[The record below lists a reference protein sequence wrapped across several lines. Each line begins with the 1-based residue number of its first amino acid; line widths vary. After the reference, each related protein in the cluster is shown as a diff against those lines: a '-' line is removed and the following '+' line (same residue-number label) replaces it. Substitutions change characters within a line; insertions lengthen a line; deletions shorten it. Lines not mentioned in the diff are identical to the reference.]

1 MCVYIHIYIYFF
13 FFFAH
18 SVFEILVPGQGW
30 NPHPLQWRRRVLTTG
45 PPGKSPYITVSRSFS
60 CSWLSVPTFP
70 PSHCAVTLQHCE
82 GSTRCPV
89 ANQAHRN
96 VGDSLESSWGFEPHL
111 GLLFQH
117 LLMVPVFL
125 LNLLAIQSK
134 THLPLFHTV
143 SIPGASSSLSSF
155 HGMLDLFLRI

>member
-1 MCVYIHIYIYFF
+1 MRAPLPFSLCHRVRYGIVRAPLPFSLCHRVRYSIVR
-13 FFFAH
+13 AP
-18 SVFEILVPGQGW
+18 LPLLTVPSS
-30 NPHPLQWRRRVLTTG
+30 PLRHCEGPSPLLTVPSG
-45 PPGKSPYITVSRSFS
+45 P
-60 CSWLSVPTFP
+60 
-70 PSHCAVTLQHCE
+70 LQHCE

-89 ANQAHRN
+89 ANQAHQN

>member
-1 MCVYIHIYIYFF
+1 MLTAFSSHLSPFSLCHRVRYGIVR
-13 FFFAH
+13 AP
-18 SVFEILVPGQGW
+18 LPLLTVPSS
-30 NPHPLQWRRRVLTTG
+30 PLRHCEGPSPLLTVPSG
-45 PPGKSPYITVSRSFS
+45 P
-60 CSWLSVPTFP
+60 
-70 PSHCAVTLQHCE
+70 LQHCE

-89 ANQAHRN
+89 ANQAHQN